1 MICFLF
7 LVIFGQIKPILHF
20 GKFPFGLIHQK
31 STTVYECLSKI
42 WGAFLGDQPKWK
54 TSTPVLQSMAQ
65 LRPTMGNHLT
75 TNWSWK
81 FTTRPCWCFWSY
93 SPRTFEAQHQG
104 LDWAQYKGLCAQ
116 IGLHPWLAKPPP
128 IPWDQAGGRSVERWR
143 GEPFV
148 PQHETPRLEHDQSST
163 CSQVDQT
170 NTQSYPSRSHHD
182 HTNLIIKLVV
192 PYKSNSLQAIFLLW
206 FRLAAP
212 EDVPAALQRAINSG
226 SSTARASENDVI
238 LFVKKYIS
246 DVELA
251 QEPLLVMTETRAA
264 GFNLIPNTK
273 TLSLFLV

>member
-31 STTVYECLSKI
+31 SPTVYECLSKI

-128 IPWDQAGGRSVERWR
+128 IPWDLSWREVCWKMTRGTICSSAWDAEVGAWPIINQCFPTVEH
-143 GEPFV
+143 V
-148 PQHETPRLEHDQSST
+148 P
-163 CSQVDQT
+163 
-170 NTQSYPSRSHHD
+170 
-182 HTNLIIKLVV
+182 K
-192 PYKSNSLQAIFLLW
+192 
-206 FRLAAP
+206 
-212 EDVPAALQRAINSG
+212 
-226 SSTARASENDVI
+226 
-238 LFVKKYIS
+238 
-246 DVELA
+246 
-251 QEPLLVMTETRAA
+251 
-264 GFNLIPNTK
+264 
-273 TLSLFLV
+273 